1 MVQVRNKPSRMADIG
16 AMVEDLCNRDSI
28 PLSTI
33 ETLKGRLLYAAGHTF
48 GRCTQ
53 LSIQLISRL
62 ARRGPMVLLDDKFK
76 AVVRDAF
83 KCLSEAPAREVG
95 SWSGRPPVVVFTDG
109 ACENERAEISHG
121 ATLFDPET
129 GRSLMFG
136 DWVPD
141 TWVQKWKAGG
151 KKQLICQA
159 EIFPVLVS
167 KSTWKEELRQ
177 RAILWFIDNNAA
189 FSAVIRSF
197 SPVIENYELLVL
209 NANLDLQLQ
218 SMQWYAR
225 VPSKSNLSD
234 SASRLDFQELEA
246 RGFLRCRP
254 HYGSLTING
263 SGVEA

>member
-1 MVQVRNKPSRMADIG
+1 
-16 AMVEDLCNRDSI
+16 
-28 PLSTI
+28 
-33 ETLKGRLLYAAGHTF
+33 
-48 GRCTQ
+48 
-53 LSIQLISRL
+53 
-62 ARRGPMVLLDDKFK
+62 
-76 AVVRDAF
+76 
-83 KCLSEAPAREVG
+83 
-95 SWSGRPPVVVFTDG
+95 
-109 ACENERAEISHG
+109 
-121 ATLFDPET
+121 
-129 GRSLMFG
+129 MFG

-167 KSTWKEELRQ
+167 KATWKEELRQ

-263 SGVEA
+263 SGVRREEQRFRAQTTNVLPTPQFSQRKRVSPFIKLKL